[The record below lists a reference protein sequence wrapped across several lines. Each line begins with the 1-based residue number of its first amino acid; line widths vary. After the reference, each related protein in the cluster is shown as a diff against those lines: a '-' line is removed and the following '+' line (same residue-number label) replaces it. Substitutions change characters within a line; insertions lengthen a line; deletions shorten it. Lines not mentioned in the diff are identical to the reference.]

1 MNTNKYTVPLFT
13 AFLSLAAAAPL
24 LVSAMGTGHYN
35 EVMRQQAL
43 SNQDTVRSQRRLLTR
58 LNGQC
63 NRATEKTTNL
73 SCKAYILVQKECLAR
88 QSIRQQTGCPVINDL
103 ARIAQVQEAL
113 VNGEPIPAI
122 GAAFSSSSE
131 GHGTAATPTMDDLS
145 ASQRLQ
151 VRRAIQLKNC
161 PAKMPLLMYQ
171 LCRDAVGE
179 NESSAPTGLLNDI
192 SNIEQL
198 RHAAD
203 GKTLKDRI
211 EMTVPVAR

>member
-13 AFLSLAAAAPL
+13 AFLSLAVSAPL
-24 LVSAMGTGHYN
+24 LVSAMGTGSFN
-35 EVMRQQAL
+35 NVMKEQAL
-43 SNQDTVRSQRRLLTR
+43 ANQDTVRSQRRLLTR

-63 NRATEKTTNL
+63 NRATEKTTNP
-73 SCKAYILVQKECLAR
+73 SCKAYLIVQKECLAR

-113 VNGEPIPAI
+113 ANGEPIPAI
-122 GAAFSSSSE
+122 GAATSSSSK

-151 VRRAIQLKNC
+151 VRRAIQLKYC

-179 NESSAPTGLLNDI
+179 NESPAPTGLLNDL
-192 SNIEQL
+192 SNIQQM
-198 RHAAD
+198 RHSAA
-203 GKTLKDRI
+203 GKTLMDRI